1 MNNER
6 PQILAGG
13 TAADSID
20 RTRAAFAAGCAA
32 LGPMAPGSRLLL
44 GCSAGGD
51 SMALLELAAERA
63 LEKRWTLHVAHFDH
77 AQRPDSAE
85 EARFVAGRCAALKL
99 PFETARLPQGRVF
112 PPGLDEG
119 SLREARYEFFRSC
132 LQRIGAGALVL
143 AHQADD
149 RAETLLMRLLRG
161 SGPTG
166 LGSIR
171 ALESID
177 GMTVVRPLLSLRRAD
192 LRVFLTAR
200 NLAWLDDP
208 ANQDERFKR
217 VWVRHEL
224 LPMLGE
230 RMGMDMTTRLVRT
243 SELIEE
249 EAGALNEA
257 CELMLK
263 QLAAPAPPS
272 SAAALRLDHPLWRE
286 AGAPLRRALLRQW
299 IWNLRR
305 GGHPPGFEA
314 VQEAAK
320 FVERAAPGARL
331 RTVERIHLEKSGP
344 LLVAYPAQAASAVDP
359 A

>member
-13 TAADSID
+13 AAADPIE

-32 LGPMAPGSRLLL
+32 LAPMAPGARLLL

-63 LEKRWTLHVAHFDH
+63 LEKRWTLHVAHYDH
-77 AQRPDSAE
+77 AQRPESAE
-85 EARFVAGRCAALKL
+85 EVRFVAGRCAALTL
-99 PFETARLPQGRVF
+99 PLETARLPQGRVF

-119 SLREARYEFFRSC
+119 SLREARYEFFQSC
-132 LQRIGAGALVL
+132 MQRLGTGALVL

-171 ALESID
+171 ALEDIE
-177 GMTVVRPLLSLRRAD
+177 GMTVVRPLLSMRRAD
-192 LRVFLTAR
+192 LRAFLTAR
-200 NLAWLDDP
+200 NLTWLDDP

-224 LPMLGE
+224 LPMLSE
-230 RMGMDMTTRLVRT
+230 RMGMDMTSRLVRT
-243 SELIEE
+243 SELVEE
-249 EAGALNEA
+249 EAGALTEA
-257 CELMLK
+257 CELMLG
-263 QLAAPAPPS
+263 QLDAPPPPGA
-272 SAAALRLDHPLWRE
+272 AAALRLDHPLWRD

-331 RTVERIHLEKSGP
+331 RTVERIHLEKSGK
-344 LLVAYPAQAASAVDP
+344 LLVAYPAQTEPGAGP